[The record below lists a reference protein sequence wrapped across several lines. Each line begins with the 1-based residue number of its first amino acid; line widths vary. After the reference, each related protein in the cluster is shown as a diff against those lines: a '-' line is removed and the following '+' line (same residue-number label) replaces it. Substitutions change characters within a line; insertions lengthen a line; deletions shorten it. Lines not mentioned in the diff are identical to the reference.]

1 MATAT
6 LPSASHRSSNAI
18 CSPDPTMRV
27 LLVAYEF
34 PPSPSPQSLRWAYL
48 SRELARLGHDVH
60 VMAPDLPEGPGGLP
74 PLPPEVVVH
83 RCFAGPLMGL
93 LAWRDRRARHSVGVP
108 AGPVVEPAMQ
118 SEAARTD
125 MALSSEQTQL
135 NWKGRL
141 FERVKKAVTRGG
153 MFPDSRAEWNPWAR
167 RKLRR
172 LCVELR
178 PDALIVSHEPAN
190 TVQLGLAATRRMRI
204 PLIADM
210 GDPILAPYTPAQWR
224 RRAFELEAEVCEKAA
239 HITVTCEQ
247 ARQLLHERHRLPL
260 GRCTVVTQGFD
271 PDVAVAPTPAPDES
285 LTLLYTGSF
294 YSFRRSDALLEAVAA
309 VPGLRLDIASVVVP
323 DHVAAAAEAAPER
336 IRLLGF
342 LRHNEVLQRQRAS
355 DVLINISN
363 ADAVQ
368 VPGKLYEYL
377 GAGRPILH
385 LGDGSDPSGRLVE
398 LLRRGWSS
406 PNEAEALR
414 MLLARL
420 VETRQAGTLCA
431 GLDLSMDPVE
441 RFSWRAQAATF
452 DGALRNAVPSK
463 GRSDGSPSMR
473 AQVFG

>member
-1 MATAT
+1 
-6 LPSASHRSSNAI
+6 
-18 CSPDPTMRV
+18 MRI
-27 LLVAYEF
+27 LLIAYEF

-48 SRELARLGHDVH
+48 SRELARLGHEVH
-60 VMAPDLPEGPGGLP
+60 VIAPDLPAGPGGLP
-74 PLPPEVVVH
+74 PLPPGVVVH

-93 LAWRDRRARHSVGVP
+93 LAWRDRRASRPAVVSVLP
-108 AGPVVEPAMQ
+108 AEEAQTAGD
-118 SEAARTD
+118 EAARADT
-125 MALSSEQTQL
+125 APAAESARL

-167 RKLRR
+167 LNLRR
-172 LCVELR
+172 LCAELR
-178 PDALIVSHEPAN
+178 PDALIASHEPAS
-190 TVQLGLAATRRMRI
+190 TIQLGLAVARRMRM

-210 GDPILAPYTPAQWR
+210 GDPILAPYTPVQWR
-224 RRAFELEAEVCEKAA
+224 KRAFDLEAETCERAA

-247 ARQLLHERHRLPL
+247 ARQLLHERHGLPL
-260 GRCTVVTQGFD
+260 SRCTVVTQGFD
-271 PDVAVAPTPAPDES
+271 AECAVAPPHPSEGP
-285 LTLLYTGSF
+285 LVLLYTGSF
-294 YSFRRSDALLEAVAA
+294 YSFRRSDALLAAVAA

-342 LRHNEVLQRQRAS
+342 LRHAEVLQRQRAS
-355 DVLINISN
+355 DLLVNISN

-406 PNEAEALR
+406 PNEAETLR
-414 MLLARL
+414 TLLVRL
-420 VETRQAGTLCA
+420 VDAHRTGTLHA
-431 GLDLSMDPVE
+431 GLDMSMEPVE
-441 RFSWRAQAATF
+441 RFSWRAQAAVF
-452 DGALRNAVPSK
+452 DGALRSAVPSER
-463 GRSDGSPSMR
+463 RSDGTPPVH